1 MTDITKHPYLLILLL
16 LISPS
21 VYADKVGVIKTL
33 AGDVVFIRAENELPA
48 ALGDAV
54 LDKDRLLT
62 HANSS
67 VGILFEDDTR
77 LGAGPDSDFSV
88 VSYRFNIHSHQGLAD
103 FYVQAG
109 TVALV
114 AGKLGVRNS
123 EAVSVTTPTQTQHV
137 PCSMLS
143 VKVEPSLKEE
153 L

>member
-1 MTDITKHPYLLILLL
+1 V
-16 LISPS
+16 ISPS
-21 VYADKVGVIKTL
+21 VYAEKVGVIKTL
-33 AGDVVFIRAENELPA
+33 SGEVVFFRGDNQIPA
-48 ALGDAV
+48 VLGDAV
-54 LDKDRLLT
+54 LDQDRLLT

-88 VSYRFNIHSHQGLAD
+88 VSYHFNIHSHQGLAD
-103 FYVQAG
+103 FYVHAG

-114 AGKLGVRNS
+114 AGKLGARNRD
-123 EAVSVTTPTQTQHV
+123 AVKVTTPTETLPV

-143 VKVEPSLKEE
+143 VKVEPSQKEE